1 MRHTVPVPGT
11 QAVARA
17 FAVLRAFTDARRV
30 WTLADLA
37 PALGLAKPTTLR
49 LLGAL
54 EREGMVART
63 GGQGTWQ
70 LGPAAIQLGAR
81 AERASSLSAAARP
94 ELERLAWSTGETAS
108 LEVLSGHEILVLDE
122 VRGRGRGSAVEC
134 AGTRWPA
141 HAAAT
146 GKVLLAAARA
156 QSGES
161 WRRFRALT
169 RGRLPSYT
177 PRTINSPSRLA
188 RELDRTLRRGF
199 ATAIEELEVGYL
211 AIGAPIVGPG
221 GLVVAAICVGGPAA
235 RLGGSRIKALVADTC
250 EAGRRVGE
258 RMGHLPVVREPGRR
272 ATSPRT
278 SA

>member
-1 MRHTVPVPGT
+1 MRHTAPVPGT

-37 PALGLAKPTTLR
+37 PALGLAKPTALR

-81 AERASSLSAAARP
+81 AERASTLSAAARP

-108 LEVLSGHEILVLDE
+108 LEVLSGHEVLVLDE
-122 VRGRGRGSAVEC
+122 VRGRFRGSAVEC

-156 QSGES
+156 QGGET
-161 WRRFRALT
+161 WRQFRALS

-177 PRTINSPSRLA
+177 PRTINSHSRLA
-188 RELDRTLRRGF
+188 RELNLTLRRGY
-199 ATAIEELEVGYL
+199 ATAVEELEVGYL

-221 GLVVAAICVGGPAA
+221 GLVVGAICVGGPAA
-235 RLGGSRIKALVADTC
+235 RLGGSRIKALALETLA
-250 EAGRRVGE
+250 AGRRVGE
-258 RMGHLPVVREPGRR
+258 RMGHLPVGIPPARR
-272 ATSPRT
+272 ATPGRST
-278 SA
+278 A